1 VLRRLLCLTATAGLW
16 SLPPAQAADNLV
28 LVSPAGRVQFRL
40 MRLEDGRLA
49 YAVTLRGRA
58 VVEPSPLGIVV
69 DGVNLAERAEI
80 GAPRRYRIRETY
92 PWYGVHSPAVSRCR
106 GGRIP
111 IKHSPSGLVWSL
123 EARACDDGAAFRF
136 LVPGPGDH
144 SRVPEEATAFR
155 LPAGSLVW
163 RHDFE
168 GHYEGVHTRKPIA
181 QVAAGEW
188 AVPPVTF
195 KLPDGAGYGSITEGA
210 LFRYSGMGLQADG
223 QGAFLVRLGHSVP
236 PSYPF
241 RLRFAPDIERLARPA
256 PVAGPITTPWRIV
269 MAAADLDALVNCDI
283 VHSVAPPPDPKLFP
297 QGVRTPWIR
306 PGRAVWRYLDGGQA
320 TLEGIKEFSRWA
332 AELGFEYQ
340 VVEGFWQKWSS
351 DQLRDLI
358 QYSRRLGVGIWLWK
372 HSGQLREPAARRK
385 FFELAAQAGA
395 AGVKLDFFDHEA
407 KEIVELYEACL
418 REAAEFRLLVN
429 FHGAN
434 KPTGEARTF
443 PNELTREAVRGME
456 ARNIARARHD
466 ATLPFTRLLAG
477 HADYTP
483 VHFGSR
489 RNDTTW
495 AHQLATAAVF
505 TSPLLTYAAHPKT
518 LLEHPAAEIIKS
530 LPSVWDETRVLPPSE
545 IGELAAFARR
555 RGSLWFLAVV
565 NGPEARSLRLP
576 LSFLGSGPWQALLV
590 RDDPQRPDAVRIEK
604 AVVRPADSL
613 SLELAPGGGFL
624 ARLGK

>member
-1 VLRRLLCLTATAGLW
+1 MVGRLLCLAAAAGLG
-16 SLPPAQAADNLV
+16 SLPPALAADNLV
-28 LVSPAGRVQFRL
+28 LSSPAGRVQFRL
-40 MRLEDGRLA
+40 MRLEDGRLG
-49 YAVTLRGRA
+49 YAVALRGQT

-69 DGVNLAERAEI
+69 DGLNLAERVEI
-80 GAPRRYRIRETY
+80 GVPRRYRVRETY

-111 IKHSPSGLVWSL
+111 VKHFPSGLVWSL

-136 LVPGPGDH
+136 LVPGPADRA
-144 SRVPEEATAFR
+144 RVPEEATAFR
-155 LPAGSLVW
+155 LPGGSLVW
-163 RHDFE
+163 YHDFE
-168 GHYEGVHTRKPIA
+168 GHYEGVHSRKLIA

-188 AVPPVTF
+188 AAPPLTF
-195 KLPDGAGYGSITEGA
+195 QLPGGAGYGAITEGA

-223 QGAFLVRLGHSVP
+223 QGAFLARLGHSLP

-256 PVAGPITTPWRIV
+256 SVTGPISTPWRIV
-269 MAAADLDALVNCDI
+269 IAAPDLDALVNADL
-283 VHSVAPPPDPKLFP
+283 VHSVAPPPDPRLFP
-297 QGVRTPWIR
+297 QGLRTPWIR
-306 PGRAVWRYLDGGQA
+306 PGRAVWRYLDGGQT
-320 TLEGIKEFSRWA
+320 TLEGIKEFSRLA

-340 VVEGFWQKWSS
+340 VVEGFWQKWS
-351 DQLRDLI
+351 QEELRDLI

-434 KPTGEARTF
+434 KPTGEARTW

-456 ARNIARARHD
+456 ARNIPRARHD

-483 VHFGSR
+483 VHFGPR

-505 TSPLLTYAAHPKT
+505 TSPLLTYAAHPRT
-518 LLEHPAAEIIKS
+518 LLEHPAVQIIKS

-555 RGSLWFLAVV
+555 RGALWFLAVV
-565 NGPEARSLRLP
+565 NGPQARSLRLP
-576 LSFLGSGPWQALLV
+576 LAFLGSGAWQALLV
-590 RDDPQRPDAVRIEK
+590 RDDLRQPDAVRIEK
-604 AVVRPADSL
+604 AVLRRTDAL
-613 SLELAPGGGFL
+613 SVELAPGGGFL
-624 ARLGK
+624 ARLGR